1 MSPGEDPGRHEY
13 SYLSCPLSEQ
23 HSIQGIRES
32 CFISYHAIVCEQN
45 IDEMKRVFYRKFPA
59 RIEALDRFLAAA
71 LLVLDVVPVPDE
83 EDSKEGL
90 IRDCLDRPILR
101 AAIQADVDILLT
113 GDKDFLESGIRAPKI
128 MTPAQFMNL

>member
-1 MSPGEDPGRHEY
+1 MKAVSFPH
-13 SYLSCPLSEQ
+13 
-23 HSIQGIRES
+23 
-32 CFISYHAIVCEQN
+32 HAVVCEQN

-71 LLVLDVVPVPDE
+71 LLVLDVVPVSDDV
-83 EDSKEGL
+83 DSKEDL
-90 IRDCLDRPILR
+90 IRDCLDRPIPR

-113 GDKDFLESGIRAPKI
+113 GDKDDFLESGIRAPRI

>member
-90 IRDCLDRPILR
+90 IRDCLDRPIPR

>member
-1 MSPGEDPGRHEY
+1 MKILVDTNILISAALFPN
-13 SYLSCPLSEQ
+13 
-23 HSIQGIRES
+23 SIPFKAYVKAVS
-32 CFISYHAIVCEQN
+32 FPHHAVVCEQN

-83 EDSKEGL
+83 EDSKEDL
-90 IRDCLDRPILR
+90 IRDCLDRPIPR

-113 GDKDFLESGIRAPKI
+113 GDKDFLESGIRAPRI

>member
-1 MSPGEDPGRHEY
+1 MKILIDKNI
-13 SYLSCPLSEQ
+13 L
-23 HSIQGIRES
+23 
-32 CFISYHAIVCEQN
+32 ISAALFPNSVPFRAYTKAVSFPHQAIVCEQN

>member
-1 MSPGEDPGRHEY
+1 MKAVSFPH
-13 SYLSCPLSEQ
+13 
-23 HSIQGIRES
+23 
-32 CFISYHAIVCEQN
+32 HAIVCEQD

-83 EDSKEGL
+83 EDSKEDL

>member
-1 MSPGEDPGRHEY
+1 MKAVSFPH
-13 SYLSCPLSEQ
+13 
-23 HSIQGIRES
+23 
-32 CFISYHAIVCEQN
+32 HAVVCEQN

-71 LLVLDVVPVPDE
+71 LLVLDVVPVSDDV
-83 EDSKEGL
+83 DSKEDL

-113 GDKDFLESGIRAPKI
+113 GDKDFLESGIRIPKI

>member
-1 MSPGEDPGRHEY
+1 MKILVDTNILISAALFPN
-13 SYLSCPLSEQ
+13 
-23 HSIQGIRES
+23 SIPFKAYVKAVS
-32 CFISYHAIVCEQN
+32 FPHHAIVCEQN

-83 EDSKEGL
+83 EDSKEDL
-90 IRDCLDRPILR
+90 IRDCLDRPIPR

-113 GDKDFLESGIRAPKI
+113 GDKDFLESGIRIPRI
-128 MTPAQFMNL
+128 MTPAPFMNL